1 MILVLRTRCL
11 LAASAGDS
19 ERPVI
24 FSNGLIDFFK
34 VFLVV
39 WHGFHF
45 FERKE
50 GDGRFIFFL
59 FSVFKD
65 KYLVPAWRLGL
76 LKTLE
81 LILLHLV
88 GGGIAHAFD
97 FDLRLMLVDDV
108 AGVVLARPILLDSWQ
123 SRDRRVLE
131 RALLLRF
138 GRLCPA
144 SEEICVRRSGASKRT
159 RYHFICLI
167 SLLLRVVCIGIV
179 WHNFLNVQVFYLER
193 TGLHLLLVY
202 PHVVWQLCSSTIANF
217 QRCISLIF
225 EFAFMV
231 LAR

>member
-11 LAASAGDS
+11 LAARAGDG

-34 VFLVV
+34 VFLAV

-50 GDGRFIFFL
+50 GDGRFIFIR

-65 KYLVPAWRLGL
+65 EDSVAACRLGL
-76 LKTLE
+76 MKTLE

-88 GGGIAHAFD
+88 GCGIAHAFD

-108 AGVVLARPILLDSWQ
+108 AGVVLARSILLDSWQ
-123 SRDRRVLE
+123 FRDQPILE

-138 GRLCPA
+138 GRPCPA
-144 SEEICVRRSGASKRT
+144 SEEIRMRRSGASKRT

-167 SLLLRVVCIGIV
+167 SLLLRVVCISVV
-179 WHNFLNVQVFYLER
+179 WRNFLNVQVFYLER
-193 TGLHLLLVY
+193 PGLHLLLVY
-202 PHVVWQLCSSTIANF
+202 PHVVWQL
-217 QRCISLIF
+217 
-225 EFAFMV
+225 
-231 LAR
+231 